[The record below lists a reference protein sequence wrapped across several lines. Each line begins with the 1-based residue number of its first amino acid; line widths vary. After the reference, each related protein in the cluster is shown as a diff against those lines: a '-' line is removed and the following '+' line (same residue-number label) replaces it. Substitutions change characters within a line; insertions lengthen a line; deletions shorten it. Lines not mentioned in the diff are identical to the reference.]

1 MGPKT
6 KQTTDNEIENPP
18 QFKHPK
24 LITLTKNLNKELAVE
39 VENCWINPEKIT
51 TGNVLG
57 NGTSFC
63 IHWPY
68 LFLQAIILILPL
80 TS

>member
-24 LITLTKNLNKELAVE
+24 LITLTKNLNKELAAE

-57 NGTSFC
+57 NGMLCGNSLVFMC
-63 IHWPY
+63 FFNLSYWY
-68 LFLQAIILILPL
+68 
-80 TS
+80 

>member
-1 MGPKT
+1 MSPKA

-24 LITLTKNLNKELAVE
+24 LIALIKNLNKELAVE

-57 NGTSFC
+57 NGMSFC
-63 IHWPY
+63 IHFSY
-68 LFLQAIILILPL
+68 LFLQSIILSL
-80 TS
+80 TV

>member
-6 KQTTDNEIENPP
+6 NQTTDKEIENPP

-24 LITLTKNLNKELAVE
+24 LITLTKNLNKELAAE

-57 NGTSFC
+57 NGTSFSNSLLFSC
-63 IHWPY
+63 FSLIHY
-68 LFLQAIILILPL
+68 IGI
-80 TS
+80 TK